1 MQNSNTIDTTEGDTK
16 TTTTLLQTMK
26 QHTVKEPEKES
37 PYRRKRYKVPEYLK
51 AMTEIEK
58 EINHKI
64 IKNMSK
70 RINYLRNPRF
80 KVNKA
85 AITFDEV
92 KKKVP
97 FNFL

>member
-1 MQNSNTIDTTEGDTK
+1 MN
-16 TTTTLLQTMK
+16 TTTLLQNMK
-26 QHTVKEPEKES
+26 TIKKGEEKES

-58 EINHKI
+58 EINHQI

-70 RINYLRNPRF
+70 RIHYLRNPRF
-80 KVNKA
+80 KVDKA

-92 KKKVP
+92 KDKVAP
-97 FNFL
+97 FVNYE